1 MTRFKAVIPSIHWFQ
16 DHKGEMLVCVGAFS
30 TELSNKVE
38 GLINSRCKVKTGLD
52 AVSRMSE
59 ESHTSDE
66 ERGLLTDSERAA
78 IAGDRSESQQQRTR
92 SQLKSRI
99 EKVGHDADLLAEH
112 APDLL
117 DDLRAAVS
125 AEVWRAARESSQEPS
140 SEQTSDD
147 SFDINK
153 LEGNP
158 ENTIDDDMSEP

>member
-1 MTRFKAVIPSIHWFQ
+1 
-16 DHKGEMLVCVGAFS
+16 
-30 TELSNKVE
+30 
-38 GLINSRCKVKTGLD
+38 
-52 AVSRMSE
+52 MSE

-78 IAGDRSESQQQRTR
+78 IAGDRSESQQQRTQ
-92 SQLKSRI
+92 SQLKNRI
-99 EKVGHDADLLAEH
+99 EKIGHDADILAEH

-125 AEVWRAARESSQEPS
+125 AQVWRTARKSTQEPP

-147 SFDINK
+147 GFDVDE

-158 ENTIDDDMSEP
+158 ENTIDDDMSEK

>member
-1 MTRFKAVIPSIHWFQ
+1 
-16 DHKGEMLVCVGAFS
+16 
-30 TELSNKVE
+30 
-38 GLINSRCKVKTGLD
+38 
-52 AVSRMSE
+52 MSE
-59 ESHTSDE
+59 ESHTADE

-78 IAGDRSESQQQRTR
+78 IAGDRSDNQQQRTR

-99 EKVGHDADLLAEH
+99 EKVGHDADILAEH

-140 SEQTSDD
+140 SEQTADD
-147 SFDINK
+147 SFDVDE

-158 ENTIDDDMSEP
+158 ENTIDEDMSEQ